1 MPVKD
6 KPQLETLD
14 SRQLESLRV
23 FHEVA
28 SALTSSL
35 EIDTLLRAIM
45 NQMEDFFGPE
55 KWSLLLLD
63 QTTHEM
69 VYALSSGIEESLLKD
84 VRLLR
89 GEGIAG
95 YVAESGNPL
104 VVPNVS
110 ADPDWSRYAAAH
122 PELGLQ
128 SIACL
133 PIRHGDRTLAVLS
146 LHNSKLDLLPDS
158 SISFLRVLCDYA
170 AIALHNAAQVKLIH
184 DLSITDDCT
193 GLFNARYLY
202 NMIEEEIAAAG
213 PAPAS
218 RVVSIQARRPFSLLF
233 LDLDHF
239 KSVNDT
245 HGHLVGTRLLSEIGG
260 TIKRTLGPDNAGFRY
275 GGDEFVALLRGLNKA
290 DATLL
295 AQRLRDEL
303 NTATFLT
310 ANGLS
315 LNITASFGLAT
326 FPEDGDNL
334 HAIIRSADAMMYVA
348 KAQGRD
354 CIAIA
359 DAAQPSALPVPKTSR
374 HSI

>member
-45 NQMEDFFGPE
+45 KQMEDFFGPE

-213 PAPAS
+213 PAADS
-218 RVVSIQARRPFSLLF
+218 RVVSITPRRPFSLLF

-260 TIKRTLGPDNAGFRY
+260 TIKRTLGPDHAGFRY

-295 AQRLRDEL
+295 AQRLREEL
-303 NTATFLT
+303 NSATFLT

-359 DAAQPSALPVPKTSR
+359 DAARPSALPVPKTSR

>member
-1 MPVKD
+1 VKD
-6 KPQLETLD
+6 EPPYEPLGA
-14 SRQLESLRV
+14 RQLESLRV

-45 NQMEDFFGPE
+45 KQMEDFFGPE

-213 PAPAS
+213 PAPDS
-218 RVVSIQARRPFSLLF
+218 RVVSITPRRPFSLLF

-260 TIKRTLGPDNAGFRY
+260 TIKRTLGPENAGFRY

-295 AQRLRDEL
+295 AQRLREDL
-303 NTATFLT
+303 NSATFLT

-315 LNITASFGLAT
+315 LNVTASFGLAT

-348 KAQGRD
+348 KEQGRD

-359 DAAQPSALPVPKTSR
+359 DAARPSALPIPKTSR